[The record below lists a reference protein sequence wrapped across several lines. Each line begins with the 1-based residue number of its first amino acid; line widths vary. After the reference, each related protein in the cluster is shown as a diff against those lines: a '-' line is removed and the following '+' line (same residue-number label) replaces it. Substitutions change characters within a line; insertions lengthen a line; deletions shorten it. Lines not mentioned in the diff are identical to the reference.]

1 MAETE
6 LQSFINEKLGIKLDL
21 LAVDGNGIGWF
32 IGRQVTMS
40 LGYTDLTHALKDHVY
55 EENRKQLEITDNI
68 SETLQLPDSVKMTE
82 SNLRSL
88 LWINPADRR
97 AKTIINEYGLYQL
110 AMASKAQNAEA
121 FRKWLAVDVLPS
133 IRKYG
138 AYADGMEK
146 LSDSQQE
153 QVIAKLTE
161 AADLVESY
169 RRENELLKG
178 RIEFQE
184 RIIADKDEREKWLRG
199 RRHAVIEE
207 RDKAKASRRKYSV
220 ELGAYRDDARYQ
232 QGYIEKILE
241 ENGKMFRELH
251 PVKVEV
257 RNETA
262 KPVQITVTD
271 REGFVVQIIK

>member
-1 MAETE
+1 MAKTE
-6 LQSFINEKLGIKLDL
+6 LQSFINEKLGVKLDL
-21 LAVDGNGIGWF
+21 FAVDGNGIGWF

-40 LGYTDLTHALKDHVY
+40 LGYTDLTHALKDHID
-55 EENRKQLEITDNI
+55 EENKKQLEITDNI
-68 SETLQLPDSVKMTE
+68 SEILQLPDSVKMTE
-82 SNLRSL
+82 SNLRSM
-88 LWINPADRR
+88 LWTNPADRR

-110 AMASKAQNAEA
+110 AMASKAQNAKA

-153 QVIAKLTE
+153 QVIAKLAE
-161 AADLVESY
+161 ATDLVESY

-184 RIIADKDEREKWLRG
+184 GIIADKDEYEKWLRG
-199 RRHAVIEE
+199 RRHTVIEE
-207 RDKAKASRRKYSV
+207 RDKAKASSRKYRV

-241 ENGKMFRELH
+241 ENGNMFRELH
-251 PVKVEV
+251 PVTVEV

-271 REGFVVQIIK
+271 REGFVIQIIK

>member
-1 MAETE
+1 MVKTE
-6 LQSFINEKLGIKLDL
+6 LQSFINEKLGVKLDL
-21 LAVDGNGIGWF
+21 FAIDGNGIGWF

-40 LGYTDLTHALKDHVY
+40 LGYTDLTHALKDHID
-55 EENRKQLEITDNI
+55 EENKKQLEITDNI
-68 SETLQLPDSVKMTE
+68 SEILQLPDSVKTTE
-82 SNLRSL
+82 SNLRSM
-88 LWINPADRR
+88 LWTNPADRR

-110 AMASKAQNAEA
+110 AMASKAQNAKA

-138 AYADGMEK
+138 AYTDGMEK

-178 RIEFQE
+178 RIAFQE
-184 RIIADKDEREKWLRG
+184 EIIADKDEYEKWLRG
-199 RRHAVIEE
+199 RRHTVIEE
-207 RDKAKASRRKYSV
+207 RDKAKASSRKYRV
-220 ELGAYRDDARYQ
+220 ELDAYRDDARYQ

-241 ENGKMFRELH
+241 ENGNMFRELH
-251 PVKVEV
+251 PVTVEV

-271 REGFVVQIIK
+271 REGFVIQIIK